1 MNLSEFY
8 TATPNDGFCFTREHG
23 CRFAK
28 DIAGDFNPLHDSGA
42 KKFCIPGDLL
52 FSIALAKLGVSKK
65 MQFTFSGM
73 VNEGINLSFDRLN
86 NENLRVIDDQQ
97 KEYLS
102 ITRTGDINNDQVLA
116 NNLAKSYVEF
126 SGHTFPHVLVPLM
139 ASKNAMIN
147 PGRPMVIYQSMSIDF
162 KHLNFTDLSL
172 EVTNTQLNVDGKR
185 GNAVLQFCFKDGEE
199 EVGLGEKVMILSGL
213 RPYDETVIN
222 ELVVDYQN
230 RKQSYT

>member
-1 MNLSEFY
+1 MNLSKFY
-8 TATPNDGFCFTREHG
+8 TATANDGFCFTREHG

-28 DIAGDFNPLHDSGA
+28 DIAGDFNPLHDSGG

-52 FSIALAKLGVSKK
+52 FSIALAKLGVSKQ

-73 VNEGINLSFDRLN
+73 VSENINLSFEHIDK
-86 NENLRVIDDQQ
+86 EHLRVIDEQQ

-102 ITRTGDINNDQVLA
+102 IVRTGDINSDQMLA
-116 NNLAKSYVEF
+116 ANLAKSYVEF

-139 ASKNAMIN
+139 ASENVMIN
-147 PGRPMVIYQSMSIDF
+147 PSRPMVIYQSMSIDF

-172 EVTNTQLNVDGKR
+172 EVTNTKLNVEGKR

-199 EVGLGEKVMILSGL
+199 VVGFGEKVMILSGL

-222 ELVVDYQN
+222 EVVVDYQN
-230 RKQSYT
+230 RKQSYS